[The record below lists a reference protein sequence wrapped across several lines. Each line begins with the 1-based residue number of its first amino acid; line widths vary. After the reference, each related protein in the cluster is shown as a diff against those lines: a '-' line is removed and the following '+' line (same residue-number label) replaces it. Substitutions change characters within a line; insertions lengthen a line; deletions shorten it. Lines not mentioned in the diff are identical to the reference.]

1 MVRMLSYLIG
11 QDAFMKGIDIYLKRH
26 DGEAATVEDYIRA
39 MEEASGSDLRQFMLW
54 YTETGSPRIEI
65 KTKYDKNLATFSIEV
80 RQHLSGKYVQKM
92 SPRHFPLAIALFD
105 PAGKMINVES
115 KKSPGS

>member
-1 MVRMLSYLIG
+1 M
-11 QDAFMKGIDIYLKRH
+11 
-26 DGEAATVEDYIRA
+26 
-39 MEEASGSDLRQFMLW
+39 
-54 YTETGSPRIEI
+54 
-65 KTKYDKNLATFSIEV
+65 

-115 KKSPGS
+115 KNPQGHKNDGTILEIKRETENYVFSDILKNQFCLSSEIFGSVKTKYVRTDRELLFLSDMKPIRIACGKPADYTTGARELMNVF